1 MDCAALE
8 NEFSMNRVEVAA
20 KRKFDFRPGGVE
32 LNDRFLGPGSGRNYE
47 RGQPCEGREHW
58 QKKVSLR
65 GMDCANHRHY
75 VLRNFQP
82 KPAISAM
89 PTEESG
95 VVSAWMA
102 SNLENKPGVS

>member
-1 MDCAALE
+1 MDRAALE
-8 NEFSMNRVEVAA
+8 IEFSMNGVEVAA
-20 KRKFDFRPGGVE
+20 KRKFNLRPGGVE
-32 LNDRFLGPGSGRNYE
+32 LNDGFLRPGRGRKYE

-58 QKKVSLR
+58 QKKVSLW

-75 VLRNFQP
+75 VQRNFQP

-89 PTEESG
+89 STEESG

-102 SNLENKPGVS
+102 SNFENKPGVS